1 VPVTQVLATTTLD
14 RIDQLETT
22 WMNFAVNGTLMR
34 GLELNPNMVAA
45 SAEFVRE
52 AKTAPAYRLWSIGDR
67 HPGMVR
73 VAEGGV
79 AVALEI
85 WEVGAEGLV
94 SILTAEPAGLSVG
107 RVLLDDGTDVLG
119 VLAEPI
125 LTEGEREITEFG
137 GWRAYTERTTP

>member
-1 VPVTQVLATTTLD
+1 LL
-14 RIDQLETT
+14 
-22 WMNFAVNGTLMR
+22 FAVNGTLMR

-45 SAEFVRE
+45 NAEFVRGGS
-52 AKTAPAYRLWSIGDR
+52 TAPVYRLWSINDR

-73 VAEGGV
+73 VADGGV
-79 AVALEI
+79 AVALEV

-107 RVLLDDGTDVLG
+107 RVLLDDGSDVLG

-125 LTEGEREITEFG
+125 LTEGQREITEFG
-137 GWRAYTERTTP
+137 GWRAYINRSTP